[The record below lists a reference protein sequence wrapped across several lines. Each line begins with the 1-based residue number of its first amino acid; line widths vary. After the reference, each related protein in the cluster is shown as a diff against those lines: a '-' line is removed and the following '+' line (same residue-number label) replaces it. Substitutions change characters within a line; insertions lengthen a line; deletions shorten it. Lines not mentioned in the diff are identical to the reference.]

1 MTPWY
6 FYLLFFSS
14 IFVVT
19 IELLHPP
26 VGKHKPQQH
35 KQDWHNVKCKCG
47 YCEDVHD
54 VPVKKLTMH

>member
-19 IELLHPP
+19 IELLHP
-26 VGKHKPQQH
+26 VGNNNTQGHT
-35 KQDWHNVKCKCG
+35 QDWHHVKCKCG

-54 VPVKKLTMH
+54 IPVKKLTMH